1 MYIANRIEHYRK
13 SRDMTM
19 EELGLAIGL
28 PKHVASERIYEYEVG
43 TVIPQPDMVSRMASA
58 LHISPYD
65 LSAHVFTCGDDLARS
80 LLILEETGL
89 FEIVPE
95 DDQVCIR
102 FVNPE
107 NDECQELLEALKDA
121 TFDRMMYGF
130 LDSSSDSTERKVYD
144 GVERY
149 Y

>member
-1 MYIANRIEHYRK
+1 MYITNRIEHYRK
-13 SRDMTM
+13 MRDMTE
-19 EELGLAIGL
+19 EELGLSIGL
-28 PKHVASERIYEYEVG
+28 PKHTASGRIYEYEEG
-43 TVIPQPDMVSRMASA
+43 TVVPKPNMVSRLASA
-58 LHISPYD
+58 IHISPYD

-80 LLILEETGL
+80 LLILEETGS

-107 NDECQELLEALKDA
+107 SDDCQELLEALKDA

-130 LDSSSDSTERKVYD
+130 LDSSNDNIERKGYD

>member
-1 MYIANRIEHYRK
+1 MYITNRIEHYRK
-13 SRDMTM
+13 IRDMSM

-43 TVIPQPDMVSRMASA
+43 TVIPQPNMVSRMASV

-65 LSAHVFTCGDDLARS
+65 LSAHVFTCCDDLARS

-107 NDECQELLEALKDA
+107 NDDCQELLEALKDA

>member
-1 MYIANRIEHYRK
+1 MKKRI
-13 SRDMTM
+13 
-19 EELGLAIGL
+19 L
-28 PKHVASERIYEYEVG
+28 
-43 TVIPQPDMVSRMASA
+43 
-58 LHISPYD
+58 
-65 LSAHVFTCGDDLARS
+65 S
-80 LLILEETGL
+80 LLLLLSMLLTLFPVALAEEDCATETAAQKAVDDMRIPTS

-107 NDECQELLEALKDA
+107 NDDCQELLEALKDA

>member
-95 DDQVCIR
+95 DDQVCIL

-107 NDECQELLEALKDA
+107 NDDCQELLEALKDA

-130 LDSSSDSTERKVYD
+130 LDSSSDSTERIAYD